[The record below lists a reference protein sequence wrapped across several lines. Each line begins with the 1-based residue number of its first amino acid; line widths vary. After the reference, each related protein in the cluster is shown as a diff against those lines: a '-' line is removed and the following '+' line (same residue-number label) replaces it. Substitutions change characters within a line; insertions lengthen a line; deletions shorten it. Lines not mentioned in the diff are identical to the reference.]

1 MKKPIIGILP
11 LVDVGRESYWM
22 LPGYMRGCELAGGVP
37 VMLPLT
43 DDPKELE
50 TLVSVCDGFLFS
62 GGQDVCPET
71 YGASATA
78 LCGET
83 VPERDRME
91 AALLPLVLA
100 ADKPVLGICRG
111 IQVLNALLGG
121 TLTED
126 IPALRPSTVNHRQM
140 PPYDQPIHSVA
151 LVPGSPLAKR
161 LGKTELAVN
170 SCHHQCVDR
179 LAAPLAVMAAA
190 PDGIVEAVYHPE
202 KRFFWAVQWHP
213 EFMYR
218 VDGYS
223 REIFAAFVEAAGR
236 APRG

>member
-1 MKKPIIGILP
+1 MTKPIIGILP

-43 DDPKELE
+43 EDPSELSA
-50 TLVSVCDGFLFS
+50 LVRACDGFLFT

-71 YGASATA
+71 YGAKAPA

-100 ADKPVLGICRG
+100 ADKPLLGICRG
-111 IQVLNALLGG
+111 IQSLNALLGG

-126 IPALRPSTVNHRQM
+126 IPALRPSAVDHHQSA
-140 PPYDQPIHSVA
+140 PYDRPIHTVS
-151 LVPGSPLAKR
+151 LVPESPIAKR

-179 LAAPLAVMAAA
+179 LAAPLEVMGTA
-190 PDGIVEAVYHPE
+190 PDGVIEAVRLPG
-202 KRFFWAVQWHP
+202 KRFVWAVQWHP

-218 VDGYS
+218 VDSDS
-223 REIFAAFVEAAGR
+223 RAIFAAFVEAAGE
-236 APRG
+236 AGAD